1 MKLTEI
7 KLLKDD
13 ELFAR
18 LLAELKVKGLN
29 NVYIKRQEE
38 IDYFDVAI
46 SIIDFLQDNKEIF
59 KNLTQENYEKLV
71 VICLDE
77 ALEEIGIIGEV
88 EEKHIE
94 RVLKLLKNNLLVQE
108 FSGKL
113 WDILVLLYNTH
124 LKKYVDILYSKVKK
138 E

>member
-13 ELFAR
+13 ELFSR
-18 LLAELKVKGLN
+18 LLTELKVKGLN

>member
-13 ELFAR
+13 ELFSR
-18 LLAELKVKGLN
+18 LLTELKVKGLN

-94 RVLKLLKNNLLVQE
+94 KVLKLLKNNLLVQE

>member
-7 KLLKDD
+7 KLLKND

-18 LLAELKVKGLN
+18 LLTELKVKGLN
-29 NVYIKRQEE
+29 NVYIKRDEE

-108 FSGKL
+108 FSGKI

>member
-18 LLAELKVKGLN
+18 LLSELKVKGLN

-77 ALEEIGIIGEV
+77 ALEEIGIMGEV

>member
-13 ELFAR
+13 ELFSR
-18 LLAELKVKGLN
+18 LLTELKVKGLN

-94 RVLKLLKNNLLVQE
+94 RVLKLLKNNLLVHE

-113 WDILVLLYNTH
+113 LDILVLLYNTH